1 MKKFVLLVLCY
12 FVTLAVQAETLKM
25 KDGSLISG
33 SILSQTEY
41 TLNLA
46 TSYGNITLNQ
56 RDIEQILP
64 DKHRLIL
71 KGGSQLVGIILDM
84 DEFNLKLQTD
94 EGAVVNIDMPQIVS
108 IEAYDYD
115 RGKNAQQE
123 FVEKKIEQEQQA
135 KVAQEAAQAAAAT
148 GAVTAGGL
156 TFDSDIDQVFN
167 ARKAAV
173 VNGQVQ
179 TPSAQI
185 QQAAAKP
192 LSDEE
197 AFLKNVKSGAISPK
211 EYAAAAKEEL
221 SAKKAQAK
229 TTPKSVK
236 RVEKNF
242 SKYFAVQIGAIPLD
256 LKAKGE
262 LPIGSDTIDLGDEGL
277 DMGKTGVAV
286 SSKFLW
292 RVKESNLWLGPT
304 VSFFNISNKKY
315 NLQSGTDAYEL
326 SSSGSAFALGAAAN
340 YYINPKSRFAFYL
353 TGTAQ
358 YEMLSLN
365 YHGLKNA
372 TTAVSDSVSSNG
384 LSGAAGVG
392 VETWIDD
399 LMLGLE
405 VRQVFSPRKKVLK
418 DSAASNTVAQVQ
430 LSWKF

>member
-1 MKKFVLLVLCY
+1 MKKFALLFLLTFFCIGI
-12 FVTLAVQAETLKM
+12 QAETLKM

-94 EGAVVNIDMPQIVS
+94 DGSVVNVDMPQIVS

-123 FVEKKIEQEQQA
+123 FVEKKMEQEQQA
-135 KVAQEAAQAAAAT
+135 KSAQEAAEIAAAT
-148 GAVTAGGL
+148 GAVAAGGL
-156 TFDSDIDQVFN
+156 TFDSDIDQVFS
-167 ARKAAV
+167 ARKAEV

-179 TPSAQI
+179 TPSAQV
-185 QQAAAKP
+185 QKAAARP

-197 AFLKNVKSGAISPK
+197 AFLKNVKSGAISAQ

-221 SAKKAQAK
+221 SAKKQTKA
-229 TTPKSVK
+229 TPKPVK
-236 RVEKNF
+236 RVERNF
-242 SKYFAVQIGAIPLD
+242 SKYFAIQVGAVPLD
-256 LKAKGE
+256 LKVKGE
-262 LPIGSDTIDLGDEGL
+262 LPIGSDTINLGDDTL

-292 RVKESNLWLGPT
+292 RIKESNFWLGPT
-304 VSFFNISNKKY
+304 LSFFNISNKKY
-315 NLQSGTDAYEL
+315 TLQSGSDVYEMRSSANAL
-326 SSSGSAFALGAAAN
+326 SFGAAAN
-340 YYINPKSRFAFYL
+340 YYLNPKSRFAFYL
-353 TGTAQ
+353 TGSAQ
-358 YEMLSLN
+358 YEMLSVN
-365 YHGLKNA
+365 YHGMKNN
-372 TTAVSDSVSSNG
+372 TNAVSDSLSSNG
-384 LSGAAGVG
+384 LSGAAGIG

-405 VRQVFSPRKKVLK
+405 LRQVFAPRKDELK
-418 DSAASNTVAQVQ
+418 DSAASNTVVQLQ

>member
-1 MKKFVLLVLCY
+1 MKKFCLLVFCCA
-12 FVTLAVQAETLKM
+12 FTLGIQAETLKM

-123 FVEKKIEQEQQA
+123 FVEKKIEQQEQA
-135 KVAQEAAQAAAAT
+135 KAAQEAAQQAAAT

-156 TFDSDIDQVFN
+156 TFDSDIEQVFN
-167 ARKAAV
+167 ARKAEI

-179 TPSAQI
+179 TPSAQV
-185 QQAAAKP
+185 QQAAAQP

-221 SAKKAQAK
+221 STKKTPAKAAAK
-229 TTPKSVK
+229 PVK
-236 RVEKNF
+236 RVERNF
-242 SKYFAVQIGAIPLD
+242 SKYFTIQVGAIPLD

-262 LPIGSDTIDLGDEGL
+262 LPIGSDSINLGDEGL

-292 RVKESNLWLGPT
+292 RLKESNLWLGPT
-304 VSFFNISNKKY
+304 VSFFNISNKKHS
-315 NLQSGTDAYEL
+315 LQNGSNTYEL

-340 YYINPKSRFAFYL
+340 YYLNPKDRFAFYI
-353 TGTAQ
+353 TGAAQ

-365 YHGLKNA
+365 YHGMKNG
-372 TTAVSDSVSSNG
+372 TNAVSDSISSNG
-384 LSGAAGVG
+384 FSGAAGVG

-405 VRQVFSPRKKVLK
+405 VRQVFSPRKDELK
-418 DSAASNTVAQVQ
+418 DSAASNTVVQVQ